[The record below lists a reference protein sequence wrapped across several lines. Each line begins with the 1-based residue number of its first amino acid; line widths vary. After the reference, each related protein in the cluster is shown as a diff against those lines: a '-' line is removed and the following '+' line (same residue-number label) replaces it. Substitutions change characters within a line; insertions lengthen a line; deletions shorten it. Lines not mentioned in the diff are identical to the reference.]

1 MTKSLIALTT
11 TLPHRCLWLEFQKK
25 LPSFRNYVI
34 LEMCD
39 EKKCLLGSEK
49 TELGIY
55 VEGVFYELTQQW
67 CGMALG
73 PEILSEPMLHTR
85 Y

>member
-1 MTKSLIALTT
+1 
-11 TLPHRCLWLEFQKK
+11 
-25 LPSFRNYVI
+25 
-34 LEMCD
+34 MCD

-55 VEGVFYELTQQW
+55 VEGVFYKLTQQW

-73 PEILSEPMLHTR
+73 PEILSQPMLHTR
-85 Y
+85 H